1 MWIDAH
7 LHLDAAEFDAD
18 RDDVVA
24 RAAAA
29 GVGLMVSA
37 ATTVAGTERVLGL
50 ARRYPAV
57 RAAAGIYP
65 EHAAEAD
72 ASALDALE
80 RLARDASVVAIGE
93 IGLDYVHGAAA
104 KAAQIE
110 AFRAQVRL
118 ARRLDLP
125 VVVHDREA
133 HDDVERILVEE
144 GASKV
149 VLHCFS
155 GTPEMAA
162 RCAVRGWMISLAG
175 PVTFRNAG
183 SLRDVARVVPEDRL
197 LVETDAPY
205 LSPVPM
211 RGRRCEPAFVLY
223 TARAVADLRGI
234 SPAALEAA
242 IERNARRIFGVFA
255 SGERSPSGTAE
266 RWAREEQREAK

>member
-7 LHLDAAEFDAD
+7 LHLDAIEFDAD

-29 GVGLMVSA
+29 GVGLMVCA
-37 ATTVAGTERVLGL
+37 ATSVVGAERVLAL
-50 ARRYPAV
+50 THRYPAV
-57 RAAAGIYP
+57 RAAVGVHP
-65 EHAAEAD
+65 EHAVEAD
-72 ASALDALE
+72 AAAVE
-80 RLARDASVVAIGE
+80 VIGRLARDPAVVAIGE
-93 IGLDYVHGAAA
+93 IGLDYSRGDAA
-104 KAAQIE
+104 KAAQLH

-133 HDDVERILVEE
+133 HDDVERILMEE

-155 GTPEMAA
+155 GPPEMAA
-162 RCAVRGWMISLAG
+162 RCAAAGWMISLAG

-183 SLRDVARVVPEDRL
+183 SLRDIARAVPEDRL

-205 LSPVPM
+205 LSPVPV
-211 RGRRCEPAFVLY
+211 RGRRCEPAFVVY
-223 TARAVADLRGI
+223 TAQAIAGLRGI

-242 IERNARRIFGVFA
+242 VERNARRVFGV
-255 SGERSPSGTAE
+255 SGERSPSASAE
-266 RWAREEQREAK
+266 RTERER

>member
-24 RAAAA
+24 RALAA
-29 GVGLMVSA
+29 GVELMVSA
-37 ATTVAGTERVLGL
+37 ATTVAGADRVLGL
-50 ARRYPAV
+50 ARRYPSV
-57 RAAAGIYP
+57 RAALGIYP

-72 ASALDALE
+72 AAALDTLE
-80 RLARDASVVAIGE
+80 RLARDAAVVAIGE
-93 IGLDYVHGAAA
+93 IGLDYVRGAAT
-104 KAAQIE
+104 KPAQ
-110 AFRAQVRL
+110 ADVFRAQVRL

-133 HDDVERILVEE
+133 HDDVERILLEE

-155 GTPEMAA
+155 GPPEMAA
-162 RCAVRGWMISLAG
+162 RCAGRGWMISLAG

-183 SLRDVARVVPEDRL
+183 SLRDVARLLPDDRL

-211 RGRRCEPAFVLY
+211 RGRRCEPAFLLY
-223 TARAVADLRGI
+223 TAREVAHLRGTTL
-234 SPAALEAA
+234 AALESA
-242 IERNARRIFGVFA
+242 IERNVRRTFGVSDF
-255 SGERSPSGTAE
+255 GERSPSGSAE
-266 RWAREEQREAK
+266 RWAEKGR

>member
-7 LHLDAAEFDAD
+7 LHLDAIEFEAD

-37 ATTVAGTERVLGL
+37 ATSVAGAERVLAL
-50 ARRYPAV
+50 TRRYAAV
-57 RAAAGIYP
+57 RAAVGVHP
-65 EHAAEAD
+65 EHAGEAD
-72 ASALDALE
+72 AAAVE
-80 RLARDASVVAIGE
+80 AIGRLARDPAVVAIGE
-93 IGLDYVHGAAA
+93 IGLDYSRGDAA
-104 KAAQIE
+104 KAGQVD

-133 HDDVERILVEE
+133 HDDVERILGDE

-155 GTPEMAA
+155 GPPEMAA
-162 RCAVRGWMISLAG
+162 RCAAAGWMISIAG

-183 SLRDVARVVPEDRL
+183 GLREVARAVPEDRL

-205 LSPVPM
+205 LSPVPV
-211 RGRRCEPAFVLY
+211 RGRRCEPAFVVY
-223 TARAVADLRGI
+223 TAHAIAGLRGI

-242 IERNARRIFGVFA
+242 VARNARRVFGV
-255 SGERSPSGTAE
+255 SEERSPSASAE
-266 RWAREEQREAK
+266 RTERER